1 MSEKKGF
8 EYFNGAKVVYGDPY
22 AIFRQLIAGC
32 DGDFEGVVKAWLGD
46 NIAMR
51 VKAIDKLL
59 AVSRKAFAMVPF
71 NPMTGTGATD
81 EEVQQVMETFFDWSA
96 QKKTKH
102 DTLPTPP
109 PATDCP
115 ETSTTTLSTDCG

>member
-8 EYFNGAKVVYGDPY
+8 EYFNGSKPVYGDPY

-32 DGDFEGVVKAWLGD
+32 DGDFEGVVKAWSGD
-46 NIAMR
+46 NLAMR

-59 AVSRKAFAMVPF
+59 SVSRKAFGMVPF
-71 NPMTGTGATD
+71 NPMTGDGATD
-81 EEVQQVMETFFDWSA
+81 EDVQQVLETFFEWSA
-96 QKKTKH
+96 QKKTKQG
-102 DTLPTPP
+102 TSPTSP

-115 ETSTTTLSTDCG
+115 ETSTTTLSTVCG